1 MKELNKG
8 LKTSIQ
14 NREIETKNK
23 IKKAIES
30 LKKKKLEITVSSI
43 AKEGNISRPTVY
55 KYQNY
60 IEELFPI
67 MVSKNNKVKELKERI
82 KEQKI
87 IIKKQKDDID
97 TLKTQNK
104 HLIEQLIGMKEYFNK
119 P

>member
-67 MVSKNNKVKELKERI
+67 MISKNIQVKELEEKI
-82 KEQKI
+82 KELKK
-87 IIKKQKDDID
+87 IIKKQKDDIN

-104 HLIEQLIGMKEYFNK
+104 HLIEQLIGMKEYFDK

>member
-30 LKKKKLEITVSSI
+30 LKKKQLEITVSSI
-43 AKEGNISRPTVY
+43 ATEGKISRPTVY

-67 MVSKNNKVKELKERI
+67 MISKNIQVKELEEKI
-82 KEQKI
+82 KELKN

-104 HLIEQLIGMKEYFNK
+104 NLIEQLVGMKEYFNK
-119 P
+119 L

>member
-43 AKEGNISRPTVY
+43 ATEGKISRPTVY
-55 KYQNY
+55 K
-60 IEELFPI
+60 LFPI
-67 MVSKNNKVKELKERI
+67 MISKNIQVKELEEKI
-82 KEQKI
+82 KELEK
-87 IIKKQKDDID
+87 IIKKQKDDIN

-104 HLIEQLIGMKEYFNK
+104 HLIEQLIGMKEYFDK
-119 P
+119 L

>member
-30 LKKKKLEITVSSI
+30 LKKKQLEITVSSI
-43 AKEGNISRPTVY
+43 SIEGKISRPTVY

-67 MVSKNNKVKELKERI
+67 TISKNTQVKELEERI

-87 IIKKQKDDID
+87 IIKKQKDDIN

-104 HLIEQLIGMKEYFNK
+104 HLIEQLIGMKEYFNNN
-119 P
+119 